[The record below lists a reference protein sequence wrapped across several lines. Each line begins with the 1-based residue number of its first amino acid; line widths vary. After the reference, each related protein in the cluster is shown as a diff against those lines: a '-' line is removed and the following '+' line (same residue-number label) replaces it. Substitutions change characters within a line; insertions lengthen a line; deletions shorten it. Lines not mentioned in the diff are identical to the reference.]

1 MEGNMKRVVITGM
14 GCVSPFGTGTD
25 TAWEAVINGQS
36 GIRQLTGVDIDKQ
49 LVKIG
54 GEVPEFNVEDY
65 VDAKEA
71 RRLDKFILYAIMA
84 ADEAAKSG
92 NFDIEKED
100 PYRVGVI
107 IGSAQGGLATMAQS
121 HEVMLSRGYYKCSPF
136 TVPMM
141 IPNMATGKVS
151 IRLGAKG
158 VNKAIATACATG
170 AHSIGDAYR
179 SIQCGDADIIFA
191 GGTDSK
197 ICNFGVGAFTSAKT
211 LSKRNDELQKASRPY
226 DKDRDGFVMSEG
238 AAVVML
244 EELEH
249 AKARG
254 AKILAEIVGYGQSAD
269 SYDMVAPDPDGKGA
283 EYAIRA
289 AMKGA
294 GITEKDV
301 DYINTHGTSTHVG
314 DIAESKTIERI
325 FGNKDENKKLLVS
338 STKSMTGHMLG
349 AAGAIE
355 AIFAIE
361 TTMNDVVPP
370 TINIEN
376 QDEEVG
382 DLDYVPNKAR
392 EHKVEYALSN
402 SFGFGG
408 CNAVLIFKK
417 YNG

>member
-1 MEGNMKRVVITGM
+1 MKRVVITGM
-14 GCVSPFGTGTD
+14 GCVSPFGIGVEK
-25 TAWEAVINGQS
+25 AWEAVIGGKS
-36 GIRQLTGVDIDKQ
+36 GIRELTVDIDKQ

-54 GEVPEFNVEDY
+54 GEVPEYNAEDY
-65 VDAKEA
+65 VDSKEA
-71 RRLDKFILYAIMA
+71 KRLDKFILYALIA
-84 ADEAAKSG
+84 AEEAAKNG
-92 NFDIEKED
+92 DFDINKED

-107 IGSAQGGLATMAQS
+107 IGSAQGGLSTMAQS

-141 IPNMATGKVS
+141 IPNMAAGKVS
-151 IRLGAKG
+151 IKLGAKG

-179 SIQCGDADIIFA
+179 SIQYGDADVVFA

-197 ICNFGVGAFTSAKT
+197 ISNFGVGAFTSAKT
-211 LSKRNDELQKASRPY
+211 LSKRNDNPKKASRPF

-238 AAVVML
+238 AAVVMI

-269 SYDMVAPDPDGKGA
+269 SYDMVAPDPEGRGA
-283 EYAIRA
+283 EYAINA
-289 AMKGA
+289 AMKDA
-294 GITEKDV
+294 GITKNEI
-301 DYINTHGTSTHVG
+301 DYINAHGTSTHVG

-325 FGNKDENKKLLVS
+325 FGNKEENKKLLVS

-355 AIFAIE
+355 AIFSVQTI
-361 TTMNDVVPP
+361 MNDIVPP
-370 TINIEN
+370 TINLEN

-382 DLDYVPNKAR
+382 NLDYVPNEAR
-392 EHKVEYALSN
+392 KHKVEFALSN

-417 YNG
+417 YN

>member
-1 MEGNMKRVVITGM
+1 MKRVVITGM
-14 GCVSPFGTGTD
+14 GCVSPFGVGVD
-25 TAWEAVINGQS
+25 KAWDAVTNGKS
-36 GIRQLTGVDIDKQ
+36 GIRQLTIDIDKQ

-54 GEVPEFNVEDY
+54 GEVPEYNAEDY

-71 RRLDKFILYAIMA
+71 KRLDKFILYAIMA

-92 NFDIEKED
+92 NFDIDKED
-100 PYRVGVI
+100 PYRVGVV
-107 IGSAQGGLATMAQS
+107 IGSAQGGLATMAQN

-141 IPNMATGKVS
+141 IPNMAAGKVS

-158 VNKAIATACATG
+158 MNKAIATACATG

-179 SIQCGDADIIFA
+179 FIQYGDADIIFA

-197 ICNFGVGAFTSAKT
+197 ISNFGVGAFTSAKT
-211 LSKRNDELQKASRPY
+211 LSKRNDEPEKASRPY

-238 AAVVML
+238 AAVLML

-254 AKILAEIVGYGQSAD
+254 AKIYAEIVGYGQSAD
-269 SYDMVAPDPDGKGA
+269 SYDMVAPDPEGKGA
-283 EYAIRA
+283 EYAINA
-289 AMKGA
+289 AIKDA
-294 GITEKDV
+294 GITKADI

-325 FGNKDENKKLLVS
+325 FGNKDENTKLLVS

-355 AIFAIE
+355 AIFSIE

-370 TINIEN
+370 TINLEN

-382 DLDYVPNKAR
+382 NLDYVPNKAR

-408 CNAVLIFKK
+408 TNAVLIFKK
-417 YNG
+417 YN

>member
-1 MEGNMKRVVITGM
+1 MKRVVITGM
-14 GCVSPFGTGTD
+14 GCVSPFGVGVD
-25 TAWEAVINGQS
+25 KAWDAVTKGKS
-36 GIRQLTGVDIDKQ
+36 GIRQLTVDIDKQ

-54 GEVPEFNVEDY
+54 GEVPEYNAEDY

-71 RRLDKFILYAIMA
+71 KRLDKFILYAIMA

-100 PYRVGVI
+100 PYRVGVV
-107 IGSAQGGLATMAQS
+107 IGSAQGGLATMAQN

-141 IPNMATGKVS
+141 IPNMAAGKVS

-158 VNKAIATACATG
+158 MNKAIATACATG

-179 SIQCGDADIIFA
+179 FIQYGDADIIFA

-197 ICNFGVGAFTSAKT
+197 ISNFGVGAFTSAKT
-211 LSKRNDELQKASRPY
+211 LSKRNDEPEKASRPY

-254 AKILAEIVGYGQSAD
+254 AKIYAEIVGYGQSAD
-269 SYDMVAPDPDGKGA
+269 AYDMVAPDPEGKGA
-283 EYAIRA
+283 EYAINA
-289 AMKGA
+289 AMKDA
-294 GITEKDV
+294 GIIKSDI

-325 FGNKDENKKLLVS
+325 FGNKDENTKLLVS

-355 AIFAIE
+355 AIFSIE

-370 TINIEN
+370 TINLEN

-382 DLDYVPNKAR
+382 NLDYVPNKAR

-408 CNAVLIFKK
+408 TNAVLIFKK
-417 YNG
+417 YN

>member
-1 MEGNMKRVVITGM
+1 MKRVVITGM
-14 GCVSPFGTGTD
+14 GCVSPFGVGVDKTWN
-25 TAWEAVINGQS
+25 ALLQGQS
-36 GIRQLTGVDIDKQ
+36 GIRPLSIDVDKQ

-54 GEVPEFNVEDY
+54 GEVPEFNAEEY
-65 VDAKEA
+65 VDPKEA
-71 RRLDKFILYAIMA
+71 KRLDKFILYAIMA
-84 ADEAAKSG
+84 ADEAAKSA
-92 NFDIEKED
+92 NFDIEKEN
-100 PYRVGVI
+100 PYRVGVV
-107 IGSAQGGLATMAQS
+107 IGSAQGGLYSLTQN
-121 HEVMLSRGYYKCSPF
+121 HETALTRGYYKCSPF

-141 IPNMATGKVS
+141 IPNMAAGKVS

-158 VNKAIATACATG
+158 INKAVATACATG

-179 SIQCGDADIIFA
+179 SIQCGDADVVFA
-191 GGTDSK
+191 GGSDSK
-197 ICNFGVGAFTSAKT
+197 ISNFVVGAFTSAKT
-211 LSKRNDELQKASRPY
+211 LSKRNDEPQKASRPY

-238 AAVVML
+238 AAVVVL

-254 AKILAEIVGYGQSAD
+254 ANILAEIVGYGQSAD
-269 SYDMVAPDPDGKGA
+269 SYDMVAPDPKGKGA
-283 EYAIRA
+283 EYAINA
-289 AMKGA
+289 AMKDA
-294 GITEKDV
+294 GITKDDV

-325 FGNKDENKKLLVS
+325 FGNKNENKKLLVS

-361 TTMNDVVPP
+361 TTMHDIVPP
-370 TINIEN
+370 TINLEN

-417 YNG
+417 YN

>member
-1 MEGNMKRVVITGM
+1 MKRVVITGM
-14 GCVSPFGTGTD
+14 GCVSPFGVGVD
-25 TAWEAVINGQS
+25 KAWDAVTNGKS
-36 GIRQLTGVDIDKQ
+36 GIRQLTVDIDKQ

-54 GEVPEFNVEDY
+54 GEVPEYNAEDY

-71 RRLDKFILYAIMA
+71 KRLDKFILYAIMA
-84 ADEAAKSG
+84 ADEAAKNG

-100 PYRVGVI
+100 PYRVGVV
-107 IGSAQGGLATMAQS
+107 IGSAQGGLATMAQN

-141 IPNMATGKVS
+141 IPNMAAGKVS

-158 VNKAIATACATG
+158 MNKAIATACATG

-179 SIQCGDADIIFA
+179 FIQYGDADIIFA

-197 ICNFGVGAFTSAKT
+197 ISNFGVGAFTSAKT
-211 LSKRNDELQKASRPY
+211 LSKRNDEPEKASRPY

-254 AKILAEIVGYGQSAD
+254 AKIYAEIVGYGQSAD
-269 SYDMVAPDPDGKGA
+269 AYDMVAPDPEGKGA
-283 EYAIRA
+283 EYAINA
-289 AMKGA
+289 AMKDA
-294 GITEKDV
+294 GITKSDI

-325 FGNKDENKKLLVS
+325 FGNKDENTKLLVS

-355 AIFAIE
+355 AIFSIE

-370 TINIEN
+370 TINLEN

-382 DLDYVPNKAR
+382 NLDYVPNKAR

-408 CNAVLIFKK
+408 TNAVLIFKK
-417 YNG
+417 YN

>member
-1 MEGNMKRVVITGM
+1 MKRVVITGM
-14 GCVSPFGTGTD
+14 GCVSPFGVGVD
-25 TAWEAVINGQS
+25 KAWDAVTNGKS
-36 GIRQLTGVDIDKQ
+36 GIRQLTIDIDKQ

-54 GEVPEFNVEDY
+54 GEVPEYNAEDY

-71 RRLDKFILYAIMA
+71 KRLDKFILYAIMA

-100 PYRVGVI
+100 PYRVGVV
-107 IGSAQGGLATMAQS
+107 IGSAQGGLATMAQN

-141 IPNMATGKVS
+141 IPNMAAGKVS

-158 VNKAIATACATG
+158 MNKAIATACATG

-179 SIQCGDADIIFA
+179 FIQYGDADIIFA

-197 ICNFGVGAFTSAKT
+197 ISNFGVGAFTSAKT
-211 LSKRNDELQKASRPY
+211 LSKRNDEPEKASRPY

-238 AAVVML
+238 AAVLML

-254 AKILAEIVGYGQSAD
+254 AKIYAEIVGYGQSAD
-269 SYDMVAPDPDGKGA
+269 SYDMVAPDPEGKGA
-283 EYAIRA
+283 EYAINVA
-289 AMKGA
+289 IKDA
-294 GITEKDV
+294 GITKADI

-325 FGNKDENKKLLVS
+325 FGNKDENTKLLVS

-355 AIFAIE
+355 AIFSIE

-370 TINIEN
+370 TINLEN

-382 DLDYVPNKAR
+382 NLDYVPNKAR
-392 EHKVEYALSN
+392 EHRVEYALSN

-408 CNAVLIFKK
+408 TNAVLIFKK
-417 YNG
+417 YN

>member
-1 MEGNMKRVVITGM
+1 MKRVVITGM
-14 GCVSPFGTGTD
+14 GCVSPFGVGVD
-25 TAWEAVINGQS
+25 KAWDAVTNGKS
-36 GIRQLTGVDIDKQ
+36 GIRQLTVDIDKQ

-54 GEVPEFNVEDY
+54 GEVPEYNAEDY

-71 RRLDKFILYAIMA
+71 KRLDKFILYAIMA

-100 PYRVGVI
+100 PYRVGVV
-107 IGSAQGGLATMAQS
+107 IGSAQGGLATMAQN

-136 TVPMM
+136 TVPIM
-141 IPNMATGKVS
+141 IPNMAAGKVS

-158 VNKAIATACATG
+158 MNKAIATACATG

-179 SIQCGDADIIFA
+179 FIQYGDADIIFA

-197 ICNFGVGAFTSAKT
+197 ISNFGVGAFTSAKT
-211 LSKRNDELQKASRPY
+211 LSKRNDEPEKASRPY

-254 AKILAEIVGYGQSAD
+254 AKIYAEIVGYGQSAD
-269 SYDMVAPDPDGKGA
+269 AYDMVAPDPEGKGA
-283 EYAIRA
+283 EYAINA
-289 AMKGA
+289 AMKDA
-294 GITEKDV
+294 GITKSDI

-325 FGNKDENKKLLVS
+325 FGNKDENTKLLVS

-355 AIFAIE
+355 AIFSIE

-370 TINIEN
+370 TINLEN

-382 DLDYVPNKAR
+382 NLDYVPNKAR

-408 CNAVLIFKK
+408 TNAVLIFKK
-417 YNG
+417 YN

>member
-1 MEGNMKRVVITGM
+1 MKRVVITGM
-14 GCVSPFGTGTD
+14 GCVSPFGVGVD
-25 TAWEAVINGQS
+25 KAWDAVTNGKS
-36 GIRQLTGVDIDKQ
+36 GIRQLTVDIDKQ

-54 GEVPEFNVEDY
+54 GEVPEYNAEDY

-71 RRLDKFILYAIMA
+71 KRLDKFILYAIMA

-100 PYRVGVI
+100 PYRVGVV
-107 IGSAQGGLATMAQS
+107 IGSAQGGLATMAQN

-141 IPNMATGKVS
+141 IPNMAAGKVS

-158 VNKAIATACATG
+158 MNKAIATACATG

-179 SIQCGDADIIFA
+179 FIQYGDADIIFA

-197 ICNFGVGAFTSAKT
+197 ISNFGVGAFTSAKT
-211 LSKRNDELQKASRPY
+211 LSKRNDEPEKASRPY

-254 AKILAEIVGYGQSAD
+254 AKIYAEIVGYGQSAD
-269 SYDMVAPDPDGKGA
+269 AYDMVAPDPEGKGA
-283 EYAIRA
+283 EYAINA
-289 AMKGA
+289 AMKDA
-294 GITEKDV
+294 GITKSDI

-325 FGNKDENKKLLVS
+325 FGNKDENTKLLVS

-355 AIFAIE
+355 AIFSIE

-370 TINIEN
+370 TINLEN

-382 DLDYVPNKAR
+382 NLDYVPNKAR

-408 CNAVLIFKK
+408 TNAVLIFKK
-417 YNG
+417 YD

>member
-1 MEGNMKRVVITGM
+1 MKRVVITGM
-14 GCVSPFGTGTD
+14 GCVSPFGVGVD
-25 TAWEAVINGQS
+25 KAWDAVTNGKS
-36 GIRQLTGVDIDKQ
+36 GIRQLTVDIDKQ

-54 GEVPEFNVEDY
+54 GEVPEYNAEDY

-71 RRLDKFILYAIMA
+71 KRLDKFILYAIMA

-100 PYRVGVI
+100 PYRVGVV

-141 IPNMATGKVS
+141 IPNMAAGKVS

-158 VNKAIATACATG
+158 MNKAIATACATG

-179 SIQCGDADIIFA
+179 FIQYGDADIIFA

-197 ICNFGVGAFTSAKT
+197 ISNFGVGAFTSAKT
-211 LSKRNDELQKASRPY
+211 LSKRNDEPEKASRPY

-254 AKILAEIVGYGQSAD
+254 AKIYAEIVGYGQSAD
-269 SYDMVAPDPDGKGA
+269 AYDMVAPAPEGKGA
-283 EYAIRA
+283 EYAINA
-289 AMKGA
+289 AMKDA
-294 GITEKDV
+294 GITKSDI

-325 FGNKDENKKLLVS
+325 FGNKDENTKLLVS

-355 AIFAIE
+355 AIFSIE

-370 TINIEN
+370 TINLEN

-382 DLDYVPNKAR
+382 NLDYVPNKAR

-408 CNAVLIFKK
+408 TNAVLIFKK
-417 YNG
+417 YN

>member
-1 MEGNMKRVVITGM
+1 M
-14 GCVSPFGTGTD
+14 GCVSPFGVGVDKTWN
-25 TAWEAVINGQS
+25 ALLQGQS
-36 GIRQLTGVDIDKQ
+36 GIRPLSIDVDKQ

-54 GEVPEFNVEDY
+54 GEVPEFNAEEY
-65 VDAKEA
+65 VDPKEA
-71 RRLDKFILYAIMA
+71 KRLDKFILYAIMA
-84 ADEAAKSG
+84 ADEAAKSA
-92 NFDIEKED
+92 NIDIEKEN
-100 PYRVGVI
+100 PYRVGVV
-107 IGSAQGGLATMAQS
+107 IGSAQGGLYSLTQN
-121 HEVMLSRGYYKCSPF
+121 HETALSRGYYKCSPF

-141 IPNMATGKVS
+141 IPNMAAGKVS

-158 VNKAIATACATG
+158 INKAVATACATG

-179 SIQCGDADIIFA
+179 SIQCGDADVVFA
-191 GGTDSK
+191 GGSDSK
-197 ICNFGVGAFTSAKT
+197 ISNFVVGAFTSAKT
-211 LSKRNDELQKASRPY
+211 LSKRNDEPQKASRPY

-238 AAVVML
+238 AAVVVL

-254 AKILAEIVGYGQSAD
+254 ANILAEIVGYGQSAD
-269 SYDMVAPDPDGKGA
+269 SYDMVAPDPEGKGA
-283 EYAIRA
+283 EYAINA
-289 AMKGA
+289 AMKDA
-294 GITEKDV
+294 GITKDDV
-301 DYINTHGTSTHVG
+301 DYINAHGTSTHVG

-325 FGNKDENKKLLVS
+325 FGNKNENKKLLVS

-361 TTMNDVVPP
+361 TTMHDIVPP
-370 TINIEN
+370 TINLEN

-417 YNG
+417 YN

>member
-1 MEGNMKRVVITGM
+1 MKRVVITGM
-14 GCVSPFGTGTD
+14 GCVSPFGTGVD
-25 TAWEAVINGQS
+25 KAWNAVINGKS
-36 GIRQLTGVDIDKQ
+36 GIHQLVGVDIDKQ

-54 GEVPEFNVEDY
+54 GEVPEFNAEDY

-71 RRLDKFILYAIMA
+71 KRLDKFILYAIMA

-100 PYRVGVI
+100 PYRIGVI
-107 IGSAQGGLATMAQS
+107 IGSAQGGLATMVQS

-141 IPNMATGKVS
+141 IPNMAAGKVS

-158 VNKAIATACATG
+158 LNKAIATACATG

-179 SIQCGDADIIFA
+179 SIQCGDADIVFA

-197 ICNFGVGAFTSAKT
+197 ISNFGVGAFTSAKT
-211 LSKRNDELQKASRPY
+211 LSKCNDDPQKASRPY

-238 AAVVML
+238 AAIVML

-254 AKILAEIVGYGQSAD
+254 AKILAEIVGYGQSSD
-269 SYDMVAPDPDGKGA
+269 SYDMVAPDPNGKGA
-283 EYAIRA
+283 EYAMRV
-289 AMKGA
+289 AMKSA
-294 GITEKDV
+294 GITENQV

-325 FGNKDENKKLLVS
+325 FGNKNANKNLLVS

-361 TTMNDVVPP
+361 TTMNDLVPP

-392 EHKVEYALSN
+392 KHKVEYALSN

-408 CNAVLIFKK
+408 TNAVLIFKK
-417 YNG
+417 YN

>member
-1 MEGNMKRVVITGM
+1 MKRVVITGM
-14 GCVSPFGTGTD
+14 GCVSPFGIGVD
-25 TAWEAVINGQS
+25 KAWDAVTNGKS
-36 GIRQLTGVDIDKQ
+36 GIRQLTVDIDKQ

-54 GEVPEFNVEDY
+54 GEVPEYNAEDY

-71 RRLDKFILYAIMA
+71 KRLDKFILYAIMA

-100 PYRVGVI
+100 PYRVGVV
-107 IGSAQGGLATMAQS
+107 IGSAQGGLSSMVQN
-121 HEVMLSRGYYKCSPF
+121 HEVMLQRGYYKCSPF

-141 IPNMATGKVS
+141 IPNMAAGKVS

-158 VNKAIATACATG
+158 MNKAIATACATG

-179 SIQCGDADIIFA
+179 SIQYGDADIIFA

-197 ICNFGVGAFTSAKT
+197 INNFGVGAFTSAKT
-211 LSKRNDELQKASRPY
+211 LSKRNDEPEKASRPY

-238 AAVVML
+238 AAVLML
-244 EELEH
+244 EEYEH

-254 AKILAEIVGYGQSAD
+254 AKIYAEIVGYGQSAD
-269 SYDMVAPDPDGKGA
+269 AYDMVAPDPNGKGA
-283 EYAIRA
+283 EYAMNA
-289 AMKGA
+289 AMKDA
-294 GITEKDV
+294 GISIADV
-301 DYINTHGTSTHVG
+301 DYINAHGTSTHVG

-325 FGNKDENKKLLVS
+325 FGNKDSNKKLLVS

-361 TTMNDVVPP
+361 TTMNDIVPP
-370 TINIEN
+370 TINLEN

-408 CNAVLIFKK
+408 TNAVLIFKK
-417 YNG
+417 YN

>member
-1 MEGNMKRVVITGM
+1 MKRVVITGM
-14 GCVSPFGTGTD
+14 GCVSPFGIGVD
-25 TAWEAVINGQS
+25 KAWDAVTNGKS
-36 GIRQLTGVDIDKQ
+36 GIRQLTVDIDKQ

-54 GEVPEFNVEDY
+54 GEVPEYNAEDY

-71 RRLDKFILYAIMA
+71 KRLDKFILYAIMA

-100 PYRVGVI
+100 PYRVGVV
-107 IGSAQGGLATMAQS
+107 IGSAQGGLSSMAQN
-121 HEVMLSRGYYKCSPF
+121 HEVMLQRGYYKCSPF

-141 IPNMATGKVS
+141 IPNMAAGKVS

-158 VNKAIATACATG
+158 MNKAIATACATG

-179 SIQCGDADIIFA
+179 SIQYGDADIIFA

-197 ICNFGVGAFTSAKT
+197 ISNFGVGAFTSAKT
-211 LSKRNDELQKASRPY
+211 LSKRNDEPEKASRPY

-238 AAVVML
+238 AAVLML
-244 EELEH
+244 EEYEH

-254 AKILAEIVGYGQSAD
+254 AKIYAEIVGYGQSAD
-269 SYDMVAPDPDGKGA
+269 AYDMVAPDPNGKGA
-283 EYAIRA
+283 EYAMNA
-289 AMKGA
+289 AMKDA
-294 GITEKDV
+294 GISIADV
-301 DYINTHGTSTHVG
+301 DYINAHGTSTHVG

-325 FGNKDENKKLLVS
+325 FGNKDSNKKLLVS

-361 TTMNDVVPP
+361 TTMNDIVPP
-370 TINIEN
+370 TINLEN

-408 CNAVLIFKK
+408 TNAVLIFKK
-417 YNG
+417 YN

>member
-1 MEGNMKRVVITGM
+1 MKRVVITGM
-14 GCVSPFGTGTD
+14 GCVSPFGVGVD
-25 TAWEAVINGQS
+25 KAWNAVTNGKS
-36 GIRQLTGVDIDKQ
+36 GIRQLTVDIDKQ

-54 GEVPEFNVEDY
+54 GEVPEYNAEDY

-71 RRLDKFILYAIMA
+71 KRLDKFILYAIMA

-100 PYRVGVI
+100 PYRVGVV
-107 IGSAQGGLATMAQS
+107 IGSAQGGLATMAQN

-141 IPNMATGKVS
+141 IPNMAAGKVS

-158 VNKAIATACATG
+158 MNKAIATACATG

-179 SIQCGDADIIFA
+179 FIQYGDADIIFA

-197 ICNFGVGAFTSAKT
+197 ISNFGVGAFTSAKT
-211 LSKRNDELQKASRPY
+211 LSKRNDEPEKASRPY

-254 AKILAEIVGYGQSAD
+254 AKIYAEIVGYGQSAD
-269 SYDMVAPDPDGKGA
+269 AYDMVAPDPEGKGA
-283 EYAIRA
+283 EYAINA
-289 AMKGA
+289 AMKDA
-294 GITEKDV
+294 GITKSDI

-325 FGNKDENKKLLVS
+325 FGNKDENTKLLVS

-355 AIFAIE
+355 AIFSIE
-361 TTMNDVVPP
+361 TTINDVVPP
-370 TINIEN
+370 TINLEN

-382 DLDYVPNKAR
+382 NLDYVPNKAR

-408 CNAVLIFKK
+408 TNAVLIFKK
-417 YNG
+417 YN

>member
-1 MEGNMKRVVITGM
+1 MKRVVITGM
-14 GCVSPFGTGTD
+14 GCVSPFGVGVD
-25 TAWEAVINGQS
+25 KAWDAVTNGKS
-36 GIRQLTGVDIDKQ
+36 GIRQLTVDIDKQ

-54 GEVPEFNVEDY
+54 GEVPEYNAEDY

-71 RRLDKFILYAIMA
+71 KRLDKFILYAIMA

-100 PYRVGVI
+100 PYRVGVV
-107 IGSAQGGLATMAQS
+107 IGSAQGGLATMAQN

-141 IPNMATGKVS
+141 IPNMAAGKVS

-158 VNKAIATACATG
+158 MNKAIATACATG

-179 SIQCGDADIIFA
+179 FIQYGDADIIFA

-197 ICNFGVGAFTSAKT
+197 ISNFGVGAFTSAKT
-211 LSKRNDELQKASRPY
+211 LSKRNDEPEKASRPY

-254 AKILAEIVGYGQSAD
+254 AKIYAEIVGYGQSAD
-269 SYDMVAPDPDGKGA
+269 AYDMVAPDPDGKGA
-283 EYAIRA
+283 EYAINA
-289 AMKGA
+289 AMKDA
-294 GITEKDV
+294 GITKSDI

-325 FGNKDENKKLLVS
+325 FGNKDENTKLLVS

-355 AIFAIE
+355 AIFSIE

-370 TINIEN
+370 TINLEN

-382 DLDYVPNKAR
+382 NLDYVPNKAR

-408 CNAVLIFKK
+408 TNAVLIFKK
-417 YNG
+417 YN

>member
-1 MEGNMKRVVITGM
+1 MKRVVITGM
-14 GCVSPFGTGTD
+14 GCVSPFGIGVD
-25 TAWEAVINGQS
+25 KAWDAVTNGKS
-36 GIRQLTGVDIDKQ
+36 GIRQLTVDIDKQ

-54 GEVPEFNVEDY
+54 GEVPEYNAEDY

-71 RRLDKFILYAIMA
+71 KRLDKFILYAIMA

-100 PYRVGVI
+100 PYRVGVV
-107 IGSAQGGLATMAQS
+107 IGSAQGGLSTMAQN
-121 HEVMLSRGYYKCSPF
+121 HEVMLQRGYYKCSPF

-141 IPNMATGKVS
+141 IPNMAAGKVS

-158 VNKAIATACATG
+158 MNKAIATACATG

-179 SIQCGDADIIFA
+179 SIQYGDADIIFA

-197 ICNFGVGAFTSAKT
+197 ISNFGVGAFTSAKT
-211 LSKRNDELQKASRPY
+211 LSKRNDEPEKASRPY

-238 AAVVML
+238 AAVLML
-244 EELEH
+244 EEYEH

-254 AKILAEIVGYGQSAD
+254 AKIYAEIVGYGQSAD
-269 SYDMVAPDPDGKGA
+269 AYDMVAPDPNGKGA
-283 EYAIRA
+283 EYAMNA
-289 AMKGA
+289 AMKDA
-294 GITEKDV
+294 GISIADV
-301 DYINTHGTSTHVG
+301 DYINAHGTSTHVG

-325 FGNKDENKKLLVS
+325 FGNKDSNKKLLVS

-361 TTMNDVVPP
+361 TTMNDIVPP
-370 TINIEN
+370 TINLEN

-408 CNAVLIFKK
+408 TNAVLIFKK
-417 YNG
+417 YN